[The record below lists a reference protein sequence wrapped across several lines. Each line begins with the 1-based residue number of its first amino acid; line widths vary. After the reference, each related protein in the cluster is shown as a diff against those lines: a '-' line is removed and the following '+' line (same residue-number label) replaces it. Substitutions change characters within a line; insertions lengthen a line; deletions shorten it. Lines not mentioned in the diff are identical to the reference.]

1 MLDYLANCNGPCSS
15 VDKSAL
21 EFNKIDA
28 VGLLGESTGPGA
40 AGFWGSD
47 KLRTNN
53 NTWTV
58 TIPSSIAAGNYV
70 LRHEIIAL
78 HSARTIDGAQ
88 NYPHCINLKV
98 TGSGTD
104 KLSSGTLGTALYK
117 PGEPGIE
124 IDIYKPLQYQMPG
137 PPLYK
142 GGTTASAAT
151 SIDTGLDGGLD
162 NMGNMGGDGSAS
174 ASVASQAV
182 AASAPD
188 TSLGAIAVSSAAYAS
203 TTSSAS
209 ATARSDVVSAPYSNS
224 TGLYIAITSSYTSTT
239 SQINIAAA
247 ISSSP
252 TVADAL
258 QTAASLVDNL
268 SSTVGSIQV
277 NAAATSILSY
287 PAAAAQM
294 PAATNPV
301 AIPTTSVQATTR
313 AATTSKAATYPPL
326 PINPSPALFSGLSL
340 GELIAY
346 LKAIVAELSSRMK
359 VSQTKR
365 RRHARDVENS

>member
-1 MLDYLANCNGPCSS
+1 M
-15 VDKSAL
+15 
-21 EFNKIDA
+21 
-28 VGLLGESTGPGA
+28 
-40 AGFWGSD
+40 
-47 KLRTNN
+47 
-53 NTWTV
+53 
-58 TIPSSIAAGNYV
+58 
-70 LRHEIIAL
+70 
-78 HSARTIDGAQ
+78 
-88 NYPHCINLKV
+88 

-104 KLSSGTLGTALYK
+104 KLFSGALGTALYK

-151 SIDTGLDGGLD
+151 SIDSSLGGGLD
-162 NMGNMGGDGSAS
+162 NMGGDGSAS

-182 AASAPD
+182 VASAPD
-188 TSLGAIAVSSAAYAS
+188 TSVGAIAVSSATYAS
-203 TTSSAS
+203 TTSSAL
-209 ATARSDVVSAPYSNS
+209 ATPRSVMVSAPYSNS
-224 TGLYIAITSSYTSTT
+224 TELYIAITSSYTSIK

-247 ISSSP
+247 TSSSP

-277 NAAATSILSY
+277 NAAAASTLSY
-287 PAAAAQM
+287 PAAAGQM
-294 PAATNPV
+294 PAVTTPMAV
-301 AIPTTSVQATTR
+301 PTTSVQATTP
-313 AATTSKAATYPPL
+313 AATTSKAATYPSL
-326 PINPSPALFSGLSL
+326 PINPNPALFSGLSL
-340 GELIAY
+340 SELVAY

-365 RRHARDVENS
+365 RRHARDLENS

>member
-1 MLDYLANCNGPCSS
+1 M
-15 VDKSAL
+15 
-21 EFNKIDA
+21 
-28 VGLLGESTGPGA
+28 
-40 AGFWGSD
+40 
-47 KLRTNN
+47 
-53 NTWTV
+53 

-104 KLSSGTLGTALYK
+104 QLSSGTLGTALYK

-151 SIDTGLDGGLD
+151 STDSGLGGGLD
-162 NMGNMGGDGSAS
+162 NMGNMGGDSSAS
-174 ASVASQAV
+174 ESAASQDMASVPGT
-182 AASAPD
+182 SA
-188 TSLGAIAVSSAAYAS
+188 TAIAVSSAAYTS
-203 TTSSAS
+203 TTSSAATTTRS
-209 ATARSDVVSAPYSNS
+209 AIASAPYTNS
-224 TGLYIAITSSYTSTT
+224 TGASVTTTSSYIPIT
-239 SQINIAAA
+239 SQTSIAAA
-247 ISSSP
+247 SSSSP

-268 SSTVGSIQV
+268 TTTVGSVQV
-277 NAAATSILSY
+277 NAAAATSA
-287 PAAAAQM
+287 AAAAQL
-294 PAATNPV
+294 PAATTPIALPST
-301 AIPTTSVQATTR
+301 AIQETAP
-313 AATTSKAATYPPL
+313 AATSEAATYPSL
-326 PINPSPALFSGLSL
+326 PINPTPALFSGLSL
-340 GELIAY
+340 SELMAY
-346 LKAIVAELSSRMK
+346 LKAIVAELSSRMN

-365 RRHARDVENS
+365 RRHARDVGSS